1 MAGTAQVAARA
12 RNALMWAVL
21 TASTIGPGSVAMCAR
36 AGADYEAKLVW
47 SVVVAALVAWVM
59 QDGAGRLTIVSG
71 RSLGRSIRLLTPHRP
86 RAYMRRA
93 LALGLTV
100 SSFAY
105 ECNIWAGT
113 ADAVRMLTPDEGLR
127 RFVLLTSG
135 PACVILLVSG
145 STESVSLGLGLATL
159 LLVLLFLAV
168 AILTGLP
175 PGFERGFLPTLPDG
189 SAPVALGVLG
199 TTSPPPNIVLGSA
212 LAYGA
217 SLGAMREGVAISS
230 ALTGLI
236 SLLIQVI
243 PSPSDRSDLG
253 RRSNPRRDPSQFRTR
268 FERHF
273 SPRWRARARMT
284 RPTPLRPSPSSPSL
298 TTSASSS
305 ARAASSASPSGCT
318 LRGSHPR

>member
-135 PACVILLVSG
+135 PACVVLLVSG

-243 PSPSDRSDLG
+243 QYPSDRSDLG
-253 RRSNPRRDPSQFRTR
+253 R
-268 FERHF
+268 
-273 SPRWRARARMT
+273 
-284 RPTPLRPSPSSPSL
+284 
-298 TTSASSS
+298 
-305 ARAASSASPSGCT
+305 
-318 LRGSHPR
+318 